1 MGHHRPVGQTAF
13 AAQIHGII
21 LRSFFSWNMHIFVYN
36 ITCFWNISSSQYSTI
51 VKIHAGNGLKTGNS
65 IKDSSYVYFSLQ
77 KTCPVH
83 LSIVFTHNLQS
94 SDKCA
99 TCRRSIFEQSSRSR
113 VLSGHI
119 TLLPYQDMPP
129 SLTSCVESCTF
140 SALTFFHHIFTA
152 QNYAKSLFQ
161 QKCLA
166 RRSP

>member
-13 AAQIHGII
+13 AAQIHGIL
-21 LRSFFSWNMHIFVYN
+21 LRSFFSWNMHIFIYN
-36 ITCFWNISSSQYSTI
+36 GTCFWNISSSQYWTI

-65 IKDSSYVYFSLQ
+65 IKDSSYVYFSLH

-99 TCRRSIFEQSSRSR
+99 TCRRSIFERSSRSR

-129 SLTSCVESCTF
+129 SRVESYTF
-140 SALTFFHHIFTA
+140 SALTVFHHIFTA
-152 QNYAKSLFQ
+152 QNYAQSLFQ